1 MGGAIGYALILT
13 STDTMRLRTMTDHEP
28 RAYNVVRFYRDAG
41 IRRRVIL
48 ERLTLTEAQAHCTD
62 PETSSSTA
70 TGKVARARTR
80 RVGAWFDGYES
91 R

>member
-1 MGGAIGYALILT
+1 MNG
-13 STDTMRLRTMTDHEP
+13 
-28 RAYNVVRFYRDAG
+28 YNVVRFYREAG

-48 ERLTLTEAQAHCTD
+48 ERVTLAEAQAHCSD

-80 RVGAWFDGYES
+80 RLGAWFDGYEA